1 MRSSA
6 APWTLNVINDHDER
20 LHLNYLVSYTSYLS
34 LFLLDFTS
42 ALRSLS
48 PMTTAAFLACLKWN
62 RNYSESDWN
71 KKSCNLI
78 NKEDLI
84 LDLFF
89 CWHSLISG
97 LYLLFQML
105 IYFVFSSLVWGIKS
119 LFLWWSYFDFNT
131 RKRFML
137 NNLKLSWYDVWIK
150 GFTSI

>member
-6 APWTLNVINDHDER
+6 APWTLNVINDHDEK
-20 LHLNYLVSYTSYLS
+20 LHLNYLVPSTSYLS

-62 RNYSESDWN
+62 RKELESDFN
-71 KKSCNLI
+71 SCNLI

-105 IYFVFSSLVWGIKS
+105 IYFVFSSLVWRIKS
-119 LFLWWSYFDFNT
+119 LFLWWSYFEPCT
-131 RKRFML
+131 RKRFIFI
-137 NNLKLSWYDVWIK
+137 NLKLSWYDVWIK
-150 GFTSI
+150 GFASI

>member
-1 MRSSA
+1 MIMMKGCI
-6 APWTLNVINDHDER
+6 WII
-20 LHLNYLVSYTSYLS
+20 YLVSSTSYLS

-62 RNYSESDWN
+62 RKELESDFN
-71 KKSCNLI
+71 SCNLI

-105 IYFVFSSLVWGIKS
+105 IYFVFSSLVWRIKS
-119 LFLWWSYFDFNT
+119 LFLRWSYFEPCT